1 MTLPSHQPSSNGVTV
16 IESKESFI
24 ESIPLPFA
32 SVAFSDSYHLALL
45 KNLQVDGGMVIFS
58 RTPDTYYISS
68 VVGFPP
74 ILPSAEKEV
83 SKFGNMI
90 TRDKLKF
97 NGNVLRLHNIIA
109 QLPEMQT
116 LINQAG
122 YQYLRIYRV
131 NDFLAANGYWL
142 MFFRSMKEAN
152 SAGQVINRSL
162 SSPQFHDSISGLVK
176 SVPSEGAL
184 DEIINSWVNLLDK
197 RDKETR
203 SHTIRVASL
212 AIRLAR
218 TLGLDG
224 DALKN
229 IRRGA
234 LLHDIGK
241 IVIPDEILYKPSSLS
256 ESEWKIMQLHPR
268 IVKDLLK
275 DFNIPDEVLEIP
287 CSHHE
292 KWDGSGYPLG
302 IRKEEIPLSA
312 RIFSIVD
319 VWDAMLVDRPYRK
332 RFERDQVIGYI
343 QSEQGK
349 HFDPRVTEIFLQMV
363 TTGI

>member
-1 MTLPSHQPSSNGVTV
+1 MSLPLQQPASNGATI

-45 KNLQVDGGMVIFS
+45 RNLQVDGGMVLFS
-58 RTPDTYYISS
+58 RPPDAFYISS
-68 VVGFPP
+68 AVGFPS
-74 ILPSAEKEV
+74 ILPSVEYEV
-83 SKFGNMI
+83 SKFCNLI
-90 TRDKLKF
+90 ANDKVKF
-97 NGNVLRLHNIIA
+97 NGNVLRLHNLVKR
-109 QLPEMQT
+109 LPKLQT
-116 LINQAG
+116 LVNQAG

-131 NDFLAANGYWL
+131 NDFLATSGYWL
-142 MFFRSMKEAN
+142 MFFQGLKEAN

-162 SSPQFHDSISGLVK
+162 SSPQFHDTITGLVRAA
-176 SVPSEGAL
+176 PSEHAL
-184 DEIINSWVNLLDK
+184 DEIIDSWVNLLDK

-203 SHTIRVASL
+203 SHTIRVAGL
-212 AIRLAR
+212 AVRLAR
-218 TLGLDG
+218 MLGLEKE
-224 DALKN
+224 ALKN
-229 IRRGA
+229 FRRGA

-275 DFNIPDEVLEIP
+275 DFDIPEEVLEIP
-287 CSHHE
+287 SSHHE

-302 IRKEEIPLSA
+302 LKREEIPFSA

-332 RFERDQVIGYI
+332 KFDRDHVINYI
-343 QSEQGK
+343 RSQQGI
-349 HFDPRVTEIFLQMV
+349 HFDPRVTEVFLQLV
-363 TTGI
+363 ASGT